1 MRPFAPNTP
10 LPHLQELYDKYVA
23 KLIAYVLEG
32 DLGRG
37 DSDGAVEEPLSLVIP
52 ISNLGLLR
60 QLTVLLDA
68 VRVLCAAAPLR
79 APQRSHH
86 LPSRP
91 IQTLTA
97 ETEYDDYD
105 VLEGHFIFALT
116 WSIGAAVVG
125 KDRPR
130 FNAFLQ
136 AVAEITTSKGIIY
149 DSFFDAE
156 SRRWVEWSTVV
167 PDYAP
172 PAPFEFARVLV
183 PTTDYVL
190 YSSLLSRLAAVEKPV
205 LFVGESGT
213 AKTVTVQN
221 FLAGLNP
228 EKNSVLNV
236 NFSSRTSSE
245 WRGLGG

>member
-1 MRPFAPNTP
+1 M
-10 LPHLQELYDKYVA
+10 
-23 KLIAYVLEG
+23 
-32 DLGRG
+32 
-37 DSDGAVEEPLSLVIP
+37 
-52 ISNLGLLR
+52 
-60 QLTVLLDA
+60 LLDA
-68 VRVLCAAAPLR
+68 VRHSALALWDVCLFAGHHCAA
-79 APQRSHH
+79 
-86 LPSRP
+86 SRP
-91 IQTLTA
+91 TQTLTA

-136 AVAEITTSKGIIY
+136 TVAEITTSKGIIY
-149 DSFFDAE
+149 DSFFDPE

-167 PDYAP
+167 PEYAP

-205 LFVGESGT
+205 LLVGESGT

-245 WRGLGG
+245 WGVRREEGDWPCRAQYRHVSCRPRRADEHRGKR